1 MQLTCRCAWQSGLM
15 DWRIVFGASVLGVL
29 AMTLAV
35 LADRRS
41 RRRREQASMPP
52 DRNIPRLADDA
63 VPQYVSGEEANTPPP
78 GEVGPLSQDERE
90 RLLAASTASSRI
102 ASGWADPRFVTHA
115 VLDWAVL
122 HDAMVVVVEAV
133 GSVRELLPLVEKATA
148 AGKPLVIVTGSID
161 PDALDTLAV
170 NVLQRHR
177 QAVVVRHPAEALR
190 ATALDLGID
199 VVSRTSLQAGWVP
212 PVMFAHVDDWVSS
225 KDSSWHDPIT
235 GIIAASK

>member
-1 MQLTCRCAWQSGLM
+1 M
-15 DWRIVFGASVLGVL
+15 DWRIVIGAAVLGAL

-52 DRNIPRLADDA
+52 DRIIPRLAEDA
-63 VPQYVSGEEANTPPP
+63 VPAYVSGEEANKPPP
-78 GEVGPLSQDERE
+78 GAVEVLSPDEHE
-90 RLLAASTASSRI
+90 RLLAASSSSHI
-102 ASGWADPRFVTHA
+102 ASGWADPRFVTHPG
-115 VLDWAVL
+115 LDWAVL
-122 HDAMVVVVEAV
+122 HGAMVVVVEAV

-148 AGKPLVIVTGSID
+148 AAKPLVIVTGSID

-177 QAVVVRHPAEALR
+177 QAVVVRLPADDLR
-190 ATALDLGID
+190 AAALDLGVD
-199 VVSRTSLQAGWVP
+199 VVSRTSLQAGWAP

-225 KDSSWHDPIT
+225 KGSSWHLSGAVSNPTD
-235 GIIAASK
+235 K